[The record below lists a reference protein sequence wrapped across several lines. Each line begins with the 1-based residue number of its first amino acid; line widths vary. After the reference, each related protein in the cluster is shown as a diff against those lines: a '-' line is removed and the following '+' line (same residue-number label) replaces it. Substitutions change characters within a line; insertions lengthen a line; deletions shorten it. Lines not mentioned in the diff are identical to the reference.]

1 MDRTFINEVFNLLGI
16 GLALY
21 TLAMT
26 YGWVS
31 KDNIIKHTVKC
42 KYCRKRISEKVSTG
56 AIDNHGVYLT
66 NKFGRQNVVSTVQVG
81 RMIEKSSRLTV
92 LIV

>member
-26 YGWVS
+26 YGWIA

-56 AIDNHGVYLT
+56 LIDNHGVYST
-66 NKFGRQNVVSTVQVG
+66 KEFGRQNVVSTVQVG
-81 RMIEKSSRLTV
+81 RMIEKSSRLTA